1 MRQRRRLTLK
11 QSKFRLNGQ
20 APAAAAAMAGVDGR
34 TEGRARGGQTEAGGT
49 EVD

>member
-1 MRQRRRLTLK
+1 MRQPRRLTLK

-20 APAAAAAMAGVDGR
+20 APAAAAMAGVDGR
-34 TEGRARGGQTEAGGT
+34 TEGRARGGRTEAGGT